1 MLQEKEAVLQQVTTQ
16 LSRQLASLSAAEE
29 ALCLCRAAALD
40 AHECCR
46 SLGIK
51 ERQED
56 CEPPIDCMRNENKA
70 LADAL
75 AAAQLDLS
83 ELTEMTKEKEISMN
97 KMISDLSEHLCMA
110 RQTLFSLQ
118 RLWIKNWR

>member
-1 MLQEKEAVLQQVTTQ
+1 MEDWYSEAECELSDRISALLQQNHGSGDAVARLDRLLQDKGAVLQQVTTQ

-40 AHECCR
+40 AHECGR

-56 CEPPIDCMRNENKA
+56 CENPIDCMRNENKA

-75 AAAQLDLS
+75 AAA
-83 ELTEMTKEKEISMN
+83 
-97 KMISDLSEHLCMA
+97 
-110 RQTLFSLQ
+110 
-118 RLWIKNWR
+118 